1 MDSEKTS
8 NLEAEIEKTP
18 DDPEL
23 LLELANQYIRSK
35 QPKRTLDT
43 LKSAYKLVPE
53 SSELAATIGNIAV
66 SLGEIDTAE
75 YYFKIAAGLNPR
87 GISSHHNLG
96 LIYIAQKKYNMAME
110 SFAAIL
116 KYEPKNARAHNDMG
130 VVLCCLDQPEKALN
144 SFRQALKYDP
154 GYEKAFVSCCELM
167 RELRMQSEGYRLSCE
182 FEKNNPEIPGMA
194 NEWKIK
200 FSKNNKSDNNSGDK
214 PVRKSFRL
222 DAD

>member
-1 MDSEKTS
+1 MDSEKIS
-8 NLEAEIEKTP
+8 LLEAEVEKTP

-43 LKSAYKLVPE
+43 LKTAYKLVPE

-75 YYFKIAAGLNPR
+75 YYFKIAIGLNPR
-87 GISSHHNLG
+87 ATVCHHNLG
-96 LIYIAQKKYNMAME
+96 LIYMAQNNYKNAVE
-110 SFAAIL
+110 SFQSII
-116 KYEPKNARAHNDMG
+116 KYEKQNASAHNDLG
-130 VVLCCLDQPEKALN
+130 VAQCCLGQGQKALE

-154 GYEKAFVSCCELM
+154 RYVKAFVSSCELLQEM
-167 RELRMQSEGYRLSCE
+167 KLPDEGIKLVRE
-182 FEKNNPEIPGMA
+182 FEKNNPANPGIV
-194 NEWKIK
+194 NDWKIK
-200 FSKNNKSDNNSGDK
+200 FSKNKSADNSGSK